1 MLLKSELACREL
13 PSVVVAYGKWLLA
26 STLRG
31 KTGFGTFGELFANK
45 SLSAVLELMKIN
57 LIVVIPIIYFYP
69 YVKQRCVLLSF
80 KKLKTITSDDK
91 HMNIHIFI
99 NSRTIIIYRGVY
111 EERVQSELTSSS
123 PRFLFATFEIFTLFF
138 INASYFLSWAL
149 GLVFGHDR

>member
-1 MLLKSELACREL
+1 M
-13 PSVVVAYGKWLLA
+13 VAYGKWLLA

-91 HMNIHIFI
+91 HMNIHIYSLTRGQLLFI
-99 NSRTIIIYRGVY
+99 
-111 EERVQSELTSSS
+111 EEFMKREYS
-123 PRFLFATFEIFTLFF
+123 
-138 INASYFLSWAL
+138 LS
-149 GLVFGHDR
+149 